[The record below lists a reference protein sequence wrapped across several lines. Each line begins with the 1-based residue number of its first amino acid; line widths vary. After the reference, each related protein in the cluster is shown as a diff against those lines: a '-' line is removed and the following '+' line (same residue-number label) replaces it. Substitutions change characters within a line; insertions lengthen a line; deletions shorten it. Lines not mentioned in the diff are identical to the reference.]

1 MQIRRQNVKIAK
13 QIIFSS
19 KFTALPELIIL
30 EQFSVGRLEGGI
42 DLPVEPPF
50 GSNKVRFDPIRSER
64 SLLDDKL
71 TAILRLEQYFDVAVT
86 GDVAVIDFDCGLDP
100 VAQNGLERQQI
111 QVVGARIQIIVAI
124 SIDAHVKSV
133 FVGQTQR
140 ENGRVRHIADGF

>member
-1 MQIRRQNVKIAK
+1 MQNKFYFRQT
-13 QIIFSS
+13 SL
-19 KFTALPELIIL
+19 ALPNLNIL

-140 ENGRVRHIADGF
+140 ENGRFRHIADGF